1 MLKDLLK
8 KNKEKNN
15 MKEKILNSI
24 MDGYV
29 DIKAYKHDKN
39 GNKKLVY
46 HDTGD
51 NTVTDWMRQAI
62 MLMLSGYSLSYN
74 GNTTLNSSAS
84 RTDKDQITKP
94 NPDYHSPSSKESYN
108 KDGYCLNGEQYLWDG
123 GEKLISHYPV
133 DGNREYYNEKS
144 GAIDHYALFPT
155 KVLLGTG
162 CEYTD
167 WQTLRDVNEEE
178 NATWYTNLIA
188 AYGDGDED
196 NAENNFNSLLGLTGE
211 SDNYASN
218 QYSGTVGMQGIYSG
232 SGAMVRA
239 ITVNDPDNTTNISS
253 SAEMSKRYGVVGAIK
268 TLYCPSQEDDCS
280 EYLEETVSDS
290 GRLIKGRYRG
300 AGRPCFIYFN
310 RTNEKINNKLDWN
323 EAVSDISVQRDSSSS
338 YLNRI
343 TFRIIIPAQSS
354 GTGAIGEYSPF
365 NGYTFKQI
373 GLFNDARYNTSS
385 SSQQSTT
392 RIANNMPCG
401 MMLAVKNIQNFT
413 KTADESIEFT
423 WTLTI

>member
-1 MLKDLLK
+1 M
-8 KNKEKNN
+8 
-15 MKEKILNSI
+15 
-24 MDGYV
+24 
-29 DIKAYKHDKN
+29 
-39 GNKKLVY
+39 
-46 HDTGD
+46 
-51 NTVTDWMRQAI
+51 
-62 MLMLSGYSLSYN
+62 
-74 GNTTLNSSAS
+74 
-84 RTDKDQITKP
+84 
-94 NPDYHSPSSKESYN
+94 
-108 KDGYCLNGEQYLWDG
+108 
-123 GEKLISHYPV
+123 
-133 DGNREYYNEKS
+133 
-144 GAIDHYALFPT
+144 FPT

-354 GTGAIGEYSPF
+354 GTGAIGSR
-365 NGYTFKQI
+365 Q
-373 GLFNDARYNTSS
+373 
-385 SSQQSTT
+385 
-392 RIANNMPCG
+392 
-401 MMLAVKNIQNFT
+401 
-413 KTADESIEFT
+413 
-423 WTLTI
+423 

>member
-1 MLKDLLK
+1 MLKDLFKK
-8 KNKEKNN
+8 KNKDL
-15 MKEKILNSI
+15 KETIAKSL

-29 DIKAYKHDKN
+29 DIKAYKHDKD
-39 GNKKLVY
+39 GNKTMVY

-51 NTVTDWMRQAI
+51 NTITDWMRHAI

-74 GNTTLNSSAS
+74 GNNVIDSNESAK
-84 RTDKDQITKP
+84 DKEQISKP
-94 NPDYHSPSSKESYN
+94 NLDYHSSSENKGYN

-123 GEKLISHYPV
+123 ENKNSKIGYPIMGNTDFYA
-133 DGNREYYNEKS
+133 DGQEQYS
-144 GAIDHYALFPT
+144 LFPT

-167 WQTLRDVNEEE
+167 WQSLKDANEEE
-178 NATWYTNLIA
+178 NATWYTNMINT
-188 AYGDGDED
+188 YGDGDVIV
-196 NAENNFNSLLGLTGE
+196 AEKAFNSMLGLENDG
-211 SDNYASN
+211 DICQSN
-218 QYSGTVGMQGIYSG
+218 QYSGTIGLQGLYSG
-232 SGAMVRA
+232 SGSLVRA
-239 ITVNDPDNTTNISS
+239 ITVNDPDNTTNVSS

-268 TLYCPSQEDDCS
+268 TIYCPDNASDCS
-280 EYLEETVSDS
+280 DYLEETISDS
-290 GRLIKGRYRG
+290 GRLIKGKYRG

-310 RTNEKINNKLDWN
+310 RSSQTTQSKLDWD
-323 EAVSDISVQRDSSSS
+323 EVTSDISVQRDSSSN

-343 TFRIIIPAQSS
+343 TFRVVIPAQSS
-354 GTGAIGEYSPF
+354 GTGAVGEYSPF

-373 GLFNDARYNTSS
+373 GLFNDALINTVSD
-385 SSQQSTT
+385 
-392 RIANNMPCG
+392 ANNPKTKQASNMPCG

>member
-1 MLKDLLK
+1 MLKDLFKK
-8 KNKEKNN
+8 KNKDL
-15 MKEKILNSI
+15 KETIAKSL

-29 DIKAYKHDKN
+29 DIKAYKHDKD
-39 GNKKLVY
+39 GNKTMVY

-51 NTVTDWMRQAI
+51 NTITDWMRHAI

-74 GNTTLNSSAS
+74 GNNVIDSNESAK
-84 RTDKDQITKP
+84 DKEQISKP
-94 NPDYHSPSSKESYN
+94 NLDYHSSSENKGYN

-123 GEKLISHYPV
+123 ENKNSKIGYPIMGNTDFYA
-133 DGNREYYNEKS
+133 DGQEQYS
-144 GAIDHYALFPT
+144 LFPT

-167 WQTLRDVNEEE
+167 WQSLKDANEEE
-178 NATWYTNLIA
+178 NATWYTNMINT
-188 AYGDGDED
+188 YGDGDVIV
-196 NAENNFNSLLGLTGE
+196 AEKAFNSMLGLENDG
-211 SDNYASN
+211 DICQSN
-218 QYSGTVGMQGIYSG
+218 QYSGTIGLQGLYSG
-232 SGAMVRA
+232 SGSLVRA
-239 ITVNDPDNTTNISS
+239 ITVNDPDNTTNVSS

-268 TLYCPSQEDDCS
+268 TIYCPDNASDCS
-280 EYLEETVSDS
+280 DYLEETISDS

-310 RTNEKINNKLDWN
+310 RSSQTTQSKLDWD
-323 EAVSDISVQRDSSSS
+323 EVTSDISVQRDSSSN

-343 TFRIIIPAQSS
+343 TFRVVIPAQSS
-354 GTGAIGEYSPF
+354 GTGAVGEYSPF

-373 GLFNDARYNTSS
+373 GLFNDALINTVSD
-385 SSQQSTT
+385 
-392 RIANNMPCG
+392 ANNPKTKQASNMPCG